1 MRIEELVNKHYTEL
15 NENDILIW
23 KYILSHREVCENLSI
38 DELASRCF
46 ISRTTVMRFAQ
57 KIGLSGYAEL
67 KLYLK
72 LDRNLDKETQIGF
85 DLFYDRYNQ
94 FMLSLKEKN
103 MTKAIELISNAE
115 NLYVY
120 GTGIV
125 QNSVAS
131 EMKREFLEVGK
142 LINVLRSFQELS
154 VFEKYI
160 DSGDV
165 VILISFSGENQ
176 RAIDFA
182 KKLKAKNVAIL
193 TITSHKENTLS
204 HLADESFYIEIPQ
217 IENPLGSHH
226 DGFAGF
232 FLLIDFLLI
241 KYIEY
246 YGRKRTHEAE

>member
-1 MRIEELVNKHYTEL
+1 MRIEELINAHYDEL
-15 NENDILIW
+15 NENDIHIW
-23 KYILSHREVCENLSI
+23 QYIMTHRKECENLSI
-38 DELASRCF
+38 EELASQCF
-46 ISRTTVMRFAQ
+46 VSRTTVMRFAQ
-57 KIGLSGYAEL
+57 KIGLRGYAEL

-72 LDRNLDKETQIGF
+72 MDRQADKEKQPGF
-85 DLFYDRYNQ
+85 DLFYNKYNQ

-103 MTKAIELISNAE
+103 MKNAIEMISGAN

-160 DSGDV
+160 KEGDL
-165 VILISFSGENQ
+165 VILISFSGENK

-182 KKLKAKNVAIL
+182 KGLKAKNVSIM
-193 TITSHKENTLS
+193 TITSCKENSLS
-204 HLADESFYIEIPQ
+204 HLADEAFYIEAPQ
-217 IENPLGSHH
+217 MENPLGNYH
-226 DGFAGF
+226 DGLAGY
-232 FLLIDFLLI
+232 FLLIDFMLV

-246 YGRKRTHEAE
+246 HERRKAHETE

>member
-1 MRIEELVNKHYTEL
+1 MKIDELVNKHYAEL
-15 NENDILIW
+15 NENDIHIW
-23 KYILSHREVCENLSI
+23 NYIFEHREVCERLSI
-38 DELASRCF
+38 DELAARCF

-57 KIGLSGYAEL
+57 KLGLSGYAEL

-72 LDRNLDKETQIGF
+72 LDRDLDKEKQIGF

-154 VFEKYI
+154 VFEQQI
-160 DSGDV
+160 HEGDV
-165 VILISFSGENQ
+165 VILISFSGENK

-182 KKLKAKNVAIL
+182 KKLKVKNAAIL
-193 TITSHKENTLS
+193 TITSYKENTLS
-204 HLADESFYIEIPQ
+204 HLADESFYIEIPR
-217 IENPLGSHH
+217 IENSFGSYH
-226 DGFAGF
+226 DGLAGF

-246 YGRKRTHEAE
+246 HEREKTHEAE

>member
-1 MRIEELVNKHYTEL
+1 MKIDELVNKHYAKL
-15 NENDILIW
+15 NENDLHIW
-23 KYILSHREVCENLSI
+23 NYIFEHREVCERLSI
-38 DELASRCF
+38 DELAARCF

-57 KIGLSGYAEL
+57 KLGLSGYAEL

-72 LDRNLDKETQIGF
+72 LDRDLDKEKQIGF

-154 VFEKYI
+154 VFEQHI
-160 DSGDV
+160 HEGDV
-165 VILISFSGENQ
+165 VILISFSGENK

-193 TITSHKENTLS
+193 TITSYKENTLS
-204 HLADESFYIEIPQ
+204 HLADESFYIEIPR
-217 IENPLGSHH
+217 IENSFGSYH
-226 DGFAGF
+226 DGLAGF

-246 YGRKRTHEAE
+246 HERRKPHETK